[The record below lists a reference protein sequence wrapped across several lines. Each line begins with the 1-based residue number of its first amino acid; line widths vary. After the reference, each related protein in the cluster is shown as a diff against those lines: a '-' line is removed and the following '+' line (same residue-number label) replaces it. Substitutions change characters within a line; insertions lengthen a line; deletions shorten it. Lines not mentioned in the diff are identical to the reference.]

1 MRVAMRNPAAVAT
14 VMLSLGLVAPA
25 PAATTDPHASCSAKL
40 STMFNAGDPGARAD
54 VSHDARAE
62 ANSLGLTLGDFQS
75 EVAHDHGPAEF
86 C

>member
-25 PAATTDPHASCSAKL
+25 SAATPDPHASCSAKL
-40 STMFNAGDPGARAD
+40 ASNVAGQPGVRAEIM
-54 VSHDARAE
+54 HDARAE
-62 ANSLGLTLGDFQS
+62 ANSLGLVLGDFQR
-75 EVAHDHGPAEF
+75 EVAISHQPLDA

>member
-25 PAATTDPHASCSAKL
+25 SAATTDPHASCSAKL
-40 STMFNAGDPGARAD
+40 SSDVAGQPGVRAEI
-54 VSHDARAE
+54 SHGARAE
-62 ANSLGLTLGDFQS
+62 ANSIGLTLGDFQS
-75 EVAHDHGPAEF
+75 EVAHSHQPLEG